1 MNARDYFDWVRDA
14 SRDAESIRQQL
25 MALESRAKALGGGG
39 FEPRTRSTPDP
50 RRMEGRIV
58 AYMQREEELKARQ
71 EADYAIIGRACRLL
85 YGEDEDGRG
94 GVSAGC
100 GTLHAD
106 VLWWRYLD
114 DSPWKQVASV
124 LNSSITTCRAA
135 HDAALRWIDEG
146 GVLGDAERSYED
158 YLVRNQEAS
167 G

>member
-1 MNARDYFDWVRDA
+1 LNARDYFDWVRDA
-14 SRDAESIRQQL
+14 SRDAESIRRQL
-25 MALESRAKALGGGG
+25 ETLESRAKTLGGGG

-50 RRMEGRIV
+50 KRMEGRIV
-58 AYMQREEELKARQ
+58 AYMQREGELKARQ

-124 LNSSITTCRAA
+124 LGSSVTTCRAA
-135 HDAALRWIDEG
+135 HDAALRWIDESG
-146 GVLGDAERSYED
+146 TLFDAAEMYASYIKS
-158 YLVRNQEAS
+158 R
-167 G
+167 